1 MSSVNQLNSSMP
13 LAPFPGAPASASP
26 TTINIY
32 NTGPATQPIPAQVA
46 DTAVKT
52 NSHSMSRGFNPSF
65 GACATALAIFAPGTV
80 RNVYDFIFNPPV
92 IDTAKTTLEKTAGF
106 VFKTEDGE
114 GLSRAGFAWEKT
126 VQFFSPEKK
135 SFLQAMREYLPSLSF
150 LKPGPYPSPARQWL
164 NWGTNLAAEAA
175 TSAKDGVYNMGAA
188 TLNAGK
194 ENLVMPVVD
203 TVKALVM
210 APLNIASWAKDN
222 TVEFFAPTHFY
233 KPFGGRVSGPSPFA
247 ERLEATSE
255 AVQVNGAALYN
266 HVVAPVGNGIASAG
280 SALYDNVMAPVGNA
294 IASVPGAIYDNTVA
308 PVGNAIAS
316 AGSTLSG
323 AAKSVV
329 SAANEN
335 LVAPVV
341 DTVTAVVTAPVT
353 FFSSTTE
360 SSYLLWTKEGS
371 SPFSKMV
378 SSSLAPIGETW
389 TATTAAVS
397 SVANTVMATLGKET
411 GMQLFGYAVTY
422 GGIAGAVAGG
432 LVLGYVASYVKS
444 EK

>member
-1 MSSVNQLNSSMP
+1 MRIKRKRGYFMSSVNQLNSSMP

-266 HVVAPVGNGIASAG
+266 HVA
-280 SALYDNVMAPVGNA
+280 
-294 IASVPGAIYDNTVA
+294 A